1 MYLLTSGS
9 EVLCEGCV
17 REEEG
22 GIGKQ
27 RDVERDLRSRRCC
40 VRGA

>member
-1 MYLLTSGS
+1 M
-9 EVLCEGCV
+9 LCEGCV

-27 RDVERDLRSRRCC
+27 RDVKQDLHGGRCC

>member
-1 MYLLTSGS
+1 M
-9 EVLCEGCV
+9 LCEGSV

-27 RDVERDLRSRRCC
+27 RDVERDLRIWRFC
-40 VRGA
+40 VGCGGA

>member
-1 MYLLTSGS
+1 M
-9 EVLCEGCV
+9 EWEMLCEGCV

-27 RDVERDLRSRRCC
+27 RDVERDLRCGR
-40 VRGA
+40 

>member
-1 MYLLTSGS
+1 MEW

-17 REEEG
+17 REEED

-27 RDVERDLRSRRCC
+27 RDVERDLRSGR
-40 VRGA
+40 